1 MRRQVVQLFTGN
13 LVSKLLGAG
22 REVLNAA
29 LFGTGQVIGAYRVAQ
44 VGTLVPINFFTS
56 DSLNAAFV
64 PLYRRLQRESV
75 DMAQTLFWSLSAL
88 FGAVAVLVFIVVVFL
103 ARQWESVLA
112 PGLGPGVDRLAT
124 EMLKVMGI
132 GVPFY
137 LLSALV
143 MYLSLAH
150 DDYVPMAVRPSVQ
163 NVGLVVGAL
172 AAFLMNQPL
181 MLALGFTCA
190 YVVFS
195 VWATVRAWRVGIMQ
209 WPAHWSRISTRVVL
223 GAFWRTLRPLILL
236 PVFLQGTIVVERV
249 VASLIGLDAVSGID
263 YAKFVTEGIITLI
276 SVPIALAGL
285 GEWSGPSSAQ
295 TRPKVLRTAV
305 LVLVLAVAVSSFL
318 AMHTRLVVDVAYSRG
333 AFGAA
338 SARVTSD
345 ILFGLT
351 LGLWA
356 QVLGYILVKA
366 LNAEL
371 RNHVVFWVMS
381 LALAVNAGFDLVA
394 YRSLGAVALGVGNS
408 IYGIVLLVGAL
419 VALRMG
425 RAVLARTWW
434 LAVAVAGYVLLA
446 LLVPVDGPPWLR
458 LVVVSTIALG
468 YWSLWVAFVPGLR
481 GSVLGLVRPYRA
493 RAG

>member
-1 MRRQVVQLFTGN
+1 M
-13 LVSKLLGAG
+13 
-22 REVLNAA
+22 
-29 LFGTGQVIGAYRVAQ
+29 
-44 VGTLVPINFFTS
+44 
-56 DSLNAAFV
+56 
-64 PLYRRLQRESV
+64 
-75 DMAQTLFWSLSAL
+75 
-88 FGAVAVLVFIVVVFL
+88 
-103 ARQWESVLA
+103 
-112 PGLGPGVDRLAT
+112 
-124 EMLKVMGI
+124 
-132 GVPFY
+132 
-137 LLSALV
+137 
-143 MYLSLAH
+143 
-150 DDYVPMAVRPSVQ
+150 
-163 NVGLVVGAL
+163 
-172 AAFLMNQPL
+172 
-181 MLALGFTCA
+181 
-190 YVVFS
+190 
-195 VWATVRAWRVGIMQ
+195 
-209 WPAHWSRISTRVVL
+209 
-223 GAFWRTLRPLILL
+223 
-236 PVFLQGTIVVERV
+236 
-249 VASLIGLDAVSGID
+249 
-263 YAKFVTEGIITLI
+263 I

-285 GEWSGPSSAQ
+285 GEWSGLSSAQ

-394 YRSLGAVALGVGNS
+394 YRSLGAVALGLGNS
-408 IYGIVLLVGAL
+408 IYGFVLLVGAL

-425 RAVLARTWW
+425 RAVLARAWW

-446 LLVPVDGPPWLR
+446 RLVPVNGPPWLR
-458 LVVVSTIALG
+458 LAVVATIALG
-468 YWSLWVAFVPGLR
+468 YWSLWVALVPGLR
-481 GSVLGLVRPYRA
+481 SSVLGLVRPSRA